1 MKHYA
6 MKYFDVTNFAKAVKQ
21 RRFVELGLDMRQAA
35 KQIKTSAA
43 TLSRIENEKLP
54 EINTAL
60 NVCHW
65 LKIPITSFVKTRK

>member
-1 MKHYA
+1 
-6 MKYFDVTNFAKAVKQ
+6 MKYFDVHEFAKAVKQ

-65 LKIPITSFVKTRK
+65 LKTPITAFVKTKK